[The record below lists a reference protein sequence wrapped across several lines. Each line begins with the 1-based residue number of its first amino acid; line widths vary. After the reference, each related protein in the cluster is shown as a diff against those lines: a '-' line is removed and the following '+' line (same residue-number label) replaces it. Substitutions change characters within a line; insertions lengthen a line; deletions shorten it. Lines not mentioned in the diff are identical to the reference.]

1 MNKDKKILFSWK
13 RIIAV
18 FMLFTMLAASIA
30 GVSQYFGPVAVRA
43 ESSRHGTCEFR
54 CFRAACAYTA

>member
-30 GVSQYFGPVAVRA
+30 GVSPRDM
-43 ESSRHGTCEFR
+43 
-54 CFRAACAYTA
+54 